1 MSQFD
6 WSKLQ
11 EALKNHLS
19 DENLDFIKRRIRVLS
34 LEMKETDFWQN
45 NDQAGELS
53 QELEQ
58 LKGKLNIYQTIKQEI
73 KEAID
78 LEELARTENNQE
90 VLADLEKKYQKL
102 RKQLIDLEDEKLF
115 AGKYDQ
121 KNVILSIH
129 CGTGGV
135 DAQDWALML
144 ERMYLRFCE
153 NMNFKVKILDRNI
166 AQEAGIK
173 SSILYIKG
181 PFAYAWLKSEHGT
194 HRLGRIS
201 PFDGESLRQTSFAL
215 VEVLPDL
222 GEIKEIELKDEDL
235 KIDVFRSSG
244 PGGQSVNTTD
254 SAVRITHL
262 PSNLSV
268 ECQSERSQH
277 QNKENALKIL
287 KAKLWQRELE
297 QKKEESDKIK
307 GQSRVAKWGQQI
319 RSYMLYGNQIVKDHR
334 SLWESNNP
342 TKVLDGDLKDCIL
355 AYLRF
360 INSL

>member
-6 WSKLQ
+6 WSKL
-11 EALKNHLS
+11 ETALKNYLS
-19 DENLDFIKRRIRVLS
+19 DSNLDFVKRRIRIIE
-34 LEMKETDFWQN
+34 LEMKGSSFWQDN
-45 NDQAGELS
+45 EKAGALS
-53 QELEQ
+53 QELEH
-58 LKGKLNIYQTIKQEI
+58 LKEKLNIYKTIKQEI

-78 LEELARTENNQE
+78 LEELAKSEDNEE
-90 VLADLEKKYQKL
+90 VLFDLEKKYQTLKEKL
-102 RKQLIDLEDEKLF
+102 ISLEDEKLF
-115 AGKYDQ
+115 SGEYDQ

-153 NMNFKVKILDRNI
+153 NMNFKVNVLDRNI

-181 PFAYAWLKSEHGT
+181 HLAYAWLKSENGT

-222 GEIKEIELKDEDL
+222 GEVKEVEIKDEDL

-262 PSNLSV
+262 PSGLSV

-287 KAKLWQRELE
+287 KAKLWQKEVE
-297 QKKEESDKIK
+297 KKKAQTDTLK
-307 GQSRVAKWGQQI
+307 GQAIGAKWGQQI

-342 TKVLDGDLKDCIL
+342 SKVLDGDLKDCIL

-360 INSL
+360 INK

>member
-6 WSKLQ
+6 WIKLQ
-11 EALKNHLS
+11 TALSNYLS
-19 DENLDFIKRRIRVLS
+19 DRALDFTKRRIRVLER
-34 LEMKETDFWQN
+34 EMQDSSFWQN
-45 NDQAGELS
+45 NIKAGELS

-58 LKGKLNIYQTIKQEI
+58 LKEKLNIYNKLSQEI
-73 KEAID
+73 TEAID
-78 LEELARTENNQE
+78 LEDLAKSENNEE
-90 VLADLEKKYQKL
+90 VLADLEKKYINLKEKL
-102 RKQLIDLEDEKLF
+102 IKLEDEKLF
-115 AGKYDQ
+115 SGQYDK

-153 NMNFKVKILDRNI
+153 NMNFKVSFLDRNL

-173 SSILYIKG
+173 SSTLYIKG
-181 PFAYAWLKSEHGT
+181 AMPYAWLKSEHGT

-222 GEIKEIELKDEDL
+222 GEVKEIEIKDEDL

-254 SAVRITHL
+254 SAVRLTHL
-262 PSNLSV
+262 PSGLSV

-277 QNKENALKIL
+277 QNRENALKIL
-287 KAKLWQRELE
+287 KAKLWQKESE
-297 QKKEESDKIK
+297 KKKEESDNIK
-307 GQSRVAKWGQQI
+307 GDLKGAKWGQQI
-319 RSYMLYGNQIVKDHR
+319 RSYILYGNQIVKDHR

-342 TKVLDGDLKDCIL
+342 DKVLDGDLKECIL

-360 INSL
+360 ISK

>member
-6 WSKLQ
+6 WSKL
-11 EALKNHLS
+11 ETALNNYLS
-19 DENLDFIKRRIRVLS
+19 DSSLDFIKRRIRVIE
-34 LEMKETDFWQN
+34 LEMKDSSFWQDN
-45 NDQAGELS
+45 VKAGELS
-53 QELEQ
+53 QELEH
-58 LKGKLNIYQTIKQEI
+58 LKKSLSLYQSIKQEI

-78 LEELARTENNQE
+78 LDELAKSEENDE
-90 VLADLEKKYQKL
+90 VLADLEKKYQTLREKL
-102 RKQLIDLEDEKLF
+102 ISLEDEKLF
-115 AGKYDQ
+115 SGKYDK

-153 NMNFKVKILDRNI
+153 SMNFKVNFLDRNI

-173 SSILYIKG
+173 SSILHVKG
-181 PFAYAWLKSEHGT
+181 HLAYAWLKSEHGT

-222 GEIKEIELKDEDL
+222 GEVEEVEIKDEDL

-244 PGGQSVNTTD
+244 PGGQSVNTSD
-254 SAVRITHL
+254 SAVRISHL
-262 PSNLSV
+262 PSGISV

-277 QNKENALKIL
+277 QNKENALRIL
-287 KAKLWQRELE
+287 KAKLWQKEIE
-297 QKKEESDKIK
+297 KKKSESDSIK
-307 GQSRVAKWGQQI
+307 GDLKGAKWGQQI
-319 RSYMLYGNQIVKDHR
+319 RSYILYGNQIVKDHR

-342 TKVLDGDLKDCIL
+342 SKVLDGDLKDCIL

-360 INSL
+360 INN

>member
-11 EALKNHLS
+11 RALENYLS
-19 DENLDFIKRRIRVLS
+19 DSNLDFIKRRIRVIE
-34 LEMKETDFWQN
+34 LEMKDSSFWQDN
-45 NDQAGELS
+45 EKAGELS
-53 QELEQ
+53 QELEH
-58 LKGKLNIYQTIKQEI
+58 LKAKLNIYDTINREI

-78 LEELARTENNQE
+78 LEELAISEENNE
-90 VLADLEKKYQKL
+90 VLTDLEKKYKTL
-102 RKQLIDLEDEKLF
+102 REYLISLEDEKLF
-115 AGKYDQ
+115 SGKYD
-121 KNVILSIH
+121 KNNVILSIH

-153 NMNFKVKILDRNI
+153 NMNFKVNVLDRNI

-173 SSILYIKG
+173 SSILYVKG
-181 PFAYAWLKSEHGT
+181 SLAYAWLKSEHGT

-222 GEIKEIELKDEDL
+222 GEIKEVEIKDEDL

-262 PSNLSV
+262 PSGLSV

-287 KAKLWQRELE
+287 KAKLWQRELDK
-297 QKKEESDKIK
+297 QKEESDNIK
-307 GQSRVAKWGQQI
+307 GQSVGAKWGQQI
-319 RSYMLYGNQIVKDHR
+319 RSYILYGNQIVKDHR

-342 TKVLDGDLKDCIL
+342 SKVLDGDLKDFIL

-360 INSL
+360 INK